1 MNYGTVA
8 SIYLAP
14 SAGAPMRHTVEAEAI
29 ADQGLRGD
37 RYCDGLGSYN
47 KGAVG
52 SRQVTLINTRFLRLE
67 QPFRGGQTRRNIV
80 TSGVEL
86 MWLIGRTFQ
95 IGGAEMLG
103 IKYCDPCKR
112 PSKLAGLPDFDKIFE
127 DGGGLVAAVT
137 KSGLIRVGDK
147 IIPPPKGY

>member
-14 SAGAPMRHTVEAEAI
+14 SAGAPMKHTVEAVAVVN
-29 ADQGLRGD
+29 QGLRGD
-37 RYCDGLGSYN
+37 RYCEGLGSFN
-47 KGAVG
+47 KGSVG
-52 SRQVTLINTRFLRLE
+52 SRQVTLINARFLTLE
-67 QPFRGGQTRRNIV
+67 QPFRGGHTRRNIV

-95 IGGAEMLG
+95 IGDAEMLG
-103 IKYCDPCKR
+103 IKYCDPCQR
-112 PSKLAGLPDFDKIFE
+112 PSKLSGFPDFEKLFE

-137 KSGLIRVGDK
+137 KNGMIRIGDK